1 MAIVGD
7 CRSISRK
14 FTGEQR
20 ARGGVNRAR
29 KVRASRRV
37 TKTRLLDHLEAGCS
51 KREAAR
57 REGLAESTARGILA
71 NAEIVPI
78 VPNLHSPAAVPRW
91 TDRNHASRQRRL
103 TPARV
108 AGLWDCYRIP
118 RETRDIP
125 GRVYLRKERPH
136 RPVVE
141 GHFGQLAGRYATIQ
155 ILAMHREST
164 GEWCA
169 YPPVRDRLVIDD
181 RPAGARSGVCSNRF
195 LPRAGRLLTF
205 HPGSGERTYRRVA
218 HRPKPTAA
226 VGRDAGLER
235 YGNPGTGNA
244 ALSGLC
250 WPWGYG
256 ALQQANED
264 ANDDDGGADKG
275 DCPFY
280 EAGFE

>member
-7 CRSISRK
+7 CRTDSRR

-37 TKTRLLDHLEAGCS
+37 TKTRLLGHLEAGCS

-57 REGLAESTARGILA
+57 REGLAESTARGILT

-91 TDRNHASRQRRL
+91 TDRNHASRQRNL
-103 TPARV
+103 TPKRV
-108 AGLWDCYRIP
+108 AGLWDCYGIP
-118 RETRDIP
+118 REDRDLP
-125 GRVYLRKERPH
+125 GRVYPRKERPH

-141 GHFGQLAGRYATIQ
+141 GHYGQLAGRYATIQ

-169 YPPVRDRLVIDD
+169 YPSTRDRLVIDG
-181 RPAGARSGVCSNRF
+181 RPASARSGVCSDRF
-195 LPRAGRLLTF
+195 LPRAGRVMAWSPVT
-205 HPGSGERTYRRVA
+205 GEREYRRISR
-218 HRPKPTAA
+218 RPKPTAA
-226 VGRDAGLER
+226 VGHVSGFER
-235 YGNPGTGNA
+235 YGRTPNPGTRPRMA
-244 ALSGLC
+244 C
-250 WPWGYG
+250 
-256 ALQQANED
+256 
-264 ANDDDGGADKG
+264 
-275 DCPFY
+275 
-280 EAGFE
+280 AGP